1 MIRVNV
7 FNTSSNLPLLAAMQ
21 AGYFESL
28 DLQIEIQ
35 HTPNSDEQRA
45 GLAAGRFEIAHA
57 AVDNAVALIESGA
70 DAVIVCG
77 GDAGL
82 NDFMVRPE
90 IASFEDLRGKLLAVD
105 APNTAYALAAKKILK
120 DRGLLE
126 GRDYQVKLAGGTG
139 PRAAAMAG
147 DASLACAMINPPFNF
162 KLRAQGLKSLGSQY
176 DLLGPYQATGA
187 YVMRTWAQANDS
199 LLQRYLTAYIR
210 GQRRVMDRNNESAMR
225 DLLKSNFKLDDL
237 AARDTYEA
245 LLTPGFGLVVDA
257 AFSHEGFAR
266 VLSIR
271 AEMEGLWGGV
281 SPAPERYFDL
291 SAYEQARA
299 RA

>member
-1 MIRVNV
+1 MVRVNV
-7 FNTSSNLPLLAAMQ
+7 FNTSSNLPLLAALQ
-21 AGYFESL
+21 AGDFERL
-28 DLQIEIQ
+28 GLQVEVQ

-57 AVDNAVALIESGA
+57 ALDNAVALIESGA

-90 IASFEDLRGKLLAVD
+90 ITHFEDLRGKLLAVD
-105 APNTAYALAAKKILK
+105 APNTAYALVAKKILK

-139 PRAAAMAG
+139 PRAAAMVS
-147 DASLACAMINPPFNF
+147 DASLACGMINPPFNF

-187 YVMRTWAQANDS
+187 YVMRPWAQS
-199 LLQRYLTAYIR
+199 HREVLQRYLAAYIR
-210 GQRRVMDRNNESAMR
+210 GQRRVMDRSNQAAMM
-225 DLLKSNFKLDDL
+225 DLLSANFKLDEQ
-237 AARDTYEA
+237 AARNTYEA
-245 LLTPGFGLVVDA
+245 LLTEGSGLAPDA
-257 AFSHEGFAR
+257 AFNREGFAR

-271 AEMEGLWGGV
+271 AEMEGMWGGV
-281 SPAPERYFDL
+281 PPPSERYLDL
-291 SAYEQARA
+291 SAYEQALA
-299 RA
+299 LA